1 MVTIRDIAK
10 HAGVSVSTASR
21 ALNNHPKISQKTRDK
36 IKAIADEMGYLPNY
50 NAKNLTNGVSNA
62 IGVVFP
68 PGEMSSAANPF
79 YVDIL
84 MGINRELR
92 PRNGVLSVAIANTM
106 AELAAN
112 VSALIT
118 QGLIR
123 YFVLLY
129 SKKND
134 PIIKLLRA
142 QKVAYVVIGDPN
154 ADDEKFVNNNNQ
166 LAGQKAG
173 EYMLKKFNA
182 SRTLF
187 VESEPEQGFERKRRL
202 GFQQAMAAANIPS
215 EVLKISEKGQMKLD
229 DAVAQ
234 FLMTRQTIDGIVT
247 TDDTLG
253 QMIYQLLW
261 RHLDRSVPLIC
272 FNRNRTNN
280 LLMGPSVR
288 FVELYPQSM
297 GAAAVR
303 VLMDPDKKSEIIP
316 FTIER

>member
-10 HAGVSVSTASR
+10 RAGVSGSTASR

-68 PGEMSSAANPF
+68 PGEMSTASNPF

-106 AELAAN
+106 DELTAN
-112 VSALIT
+112 VAALIS

-129 SKKND
+129 SKKAD
-134 PIIKLLRA
+134 PVIKLLRE
-142 QKVAYVVIGDPN
+142 QKVDYVVIGDPN
-154 ADDEKFVNNNNQ
+154 AEDECFVNNDNQ

-173 EYMLKKFNA
+173 EYMLRKFNA
-182 SRTLF
+182 KRTLF
-187 VESEPEQGFERKRRL
+187 VESDPEQGFERKRRL
-202 GFQQAMAAANIPS
+202 GFQQAMTTAGIPS
-215 EVLKISEKGQMKLD
+215 EVLKVSLKGQMKLD
-229 DAVAQ
+229 DAIAQ

-247 TDDTLG
+247 TDDRLG
-253 QMIYQLLW
+253 LMIYQLLW
-261 RHLDRSVPLIC
+261 RQLDREVPLIS

-280 LLMGPSVR
+280 LLMGPMVR
-288 FVELYPQSM
+288 FVELYPQTM

-303 VLMDPDKKSEIIP
+303 VLVDPAKHSEMIP

>member
-10 HAGVSVSTASR
+10 RAGVSVSTASR

-36 IKAIADEMGYLPNY
+36 IQALADEMGYMPNY

-68 PGEMSSAANPF
+68 PGELSPASNPF

-84 MGINRELR
+84 MGINEELR
-92 PRNGVLSVAIANTM
+92 ARNGVLSVAIANTM
-106 AELAAN
+106 AELTAN
-112 VSALIT
+112 VESLIS

-129 SKKND
+129 SKSND
-134 PIIKLLRA
+134 PVIKLLRA
-142 QKVAYVVIGDPN
+142 QKVNYVVIGDPN
-154 ADDEKFVNNNNQ
+154 ADDECYVNNDNQ

-173 EYMLKKFNA
+173 EYLIHKFETK
-182 SRTLF
+182 RTLF
-187 VESEPEQGFERKRRL
+187 VESDPEQGFERKRRM
-202 GFQQAMAAANIPS
+202 GFQKAMADAEVPT
-215 EVLKISEKGQMKLD
+215 EVLKLPKQSEFRLD
-229 DAVAQ
+229 QAVAQ
-234 FLMTRQTIDGIVT
+234 FLTTRSTIEGIVT
-247 TDDTLG
+247 TDDALG
-253 QMIYQLLW
+253 LMIYQLLW
-261 RHLDRSVPLIC
+261 RQLNRDVPLIS
-272 FNRNRTNN
+272 FNRNRSNN
-280 LLMGPSVR
+280 FLMGESVR

-303 VLMDPDKKSEIIP
+303 VLFDPQKRSEMIP